1 MIQRTA
7 VFGLLLILAG
17 ATAMACSN
25 ADLRAGLTK
34 DLAKYKTVRVAVDDC
49 TATISGS
56 VPRYS
61 DWLSIQHKA
70 SKHGVTSVSMKV
82 LVNAPVVDDAVL
94 AARLEQKLRH
104 RPSQDISGGF
114 TVTADRGTVT
124 VTGRADST
132 MVHDDAIGLV
142 ASTRGVRD
150 IVDHIKVDELPE
162 VKMLLG
168 QQGTQNPVAQ
178 YPPDY
183 VGPTVPRIKP

>member
-1 MIQRTA
+1 MT
-7 VFGLLLILAG
+7 G

-25 ADLRAGLTK
+25 AELQADLTK
-34 DLAKYKTVRVAVDDC
+34 DFAKYKTIRVAVDDC
-49 TATISGS
+49 TATIRGS
-56 VPRYS
+56 VTKYS
-61 DWLSIQHKA
+61 DWLTIQHKA

-82 LVNAPVVDDAVL
+82 MVNAPVVEDAVL

-104 RPSQDISGGF
+104 RPGQDISGRF

-132 MVHDDAIGLV
+132 MIHDDAIGLV

-150 IVDHIKVDELPE
+150 IVDHISVNDLPE

-168 QQGTQNPVAQ
+168 QQGTQSPLAQ